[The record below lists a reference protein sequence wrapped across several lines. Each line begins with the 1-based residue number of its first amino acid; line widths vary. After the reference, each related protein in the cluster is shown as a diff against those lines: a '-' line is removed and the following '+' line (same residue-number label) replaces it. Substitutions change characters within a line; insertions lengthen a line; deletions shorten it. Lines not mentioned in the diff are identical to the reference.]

1 MDRKCPPE
9 VRLMHSAAYV
19 ETARGWERR
28 LVDGEARRAGVDHDT
43 ARAIVARRTEVPKG
57 TLLSL
62 RKNRLKGIAVHWYER
77 LRSGVIRELEAE
89 LRHLEHELAILRQ
102 TGTDP
107 RSDAT
112 AAVVADIAKVRAA
125 LGLTDTPPAEGGG

>member
-1 MDRKCPPE
+1 
-9 VRLMHSAAYV
+9 MHSAAYV

-28 LVDGEARRAGVDHDT
+28 LVDGEARRAGVDQDT
-43 ARAIVARRTEVPKG
+43 ARTIVARRTDVPKG

-77 LRSGVIRELEAE
+77 LRAGVIRELEAE

-102 TGTDP
+102 TGVDP

-112 AAVVADIAKVRAA
+112 AAVVADIARIRQT
-125 LGLTDTPPAEGGG
+125 LGLSPAPSHEGRDG

>member
-1 MDRKCPPE
+1 
-9 VRLMHSAAYV
+9 MHSAAYV

-28 LVDGEARRAGVDHDT
+28 LVDGEARRAGVDQDT

-62 RKNRLKGIAVHWYER
+62 RKNRLKGIAVHWFER
-77 LRSGVIRELEAE
+77 LRHGVIRELEAE
-89 LRHLEHELAILRQ
+89 LRHLEHELSILRQ
-102 TGTDP
+102 TGVDP

-112 AAVVADIAKVRAA
+112 AAVVADIAKVREA
-125 LGLTDTPPAEGGG
+125 LGLDAPNDGGTS